1 LRSVGRSV
9 ERPAEAS
16 WRVREESATRAPAS
30 AVTLSAAAT
39 VAALDMALEAIGA
52 PALVLS
58 LHGQVLHANTT
69 GRTLLRRDQ
78 EAIRCSLERM
88 TAAGASSS
96 SWSLAPLRGAGG
108 RLGFLA
114 ILRPPVRTTAI
125 DRSVSV
131 ALLRWSL
138 TARQG
143 QVLELVARGLSN
155 AVVAD
160 TLQISE
166 GTVEFH
172 LSGIFDKA
180 GVDSRA
186 ALIARLVGL

>member
-1 LRSVGRSV
+1 
-9 ERPAEAS
+9 
-16 WRVREESATRAPAS
+16 
-30 AVTLSAAAT
+30 LSAAAT

-58 LHGQVLHANTT
+58 LERRVLHANTA
-69 GRTLLRRDQ
+69 GRSLLSRDP
-78 EAIRCSLERM
+78 EGTRCSLERM
-88 TAAGASSS
+88 PAGSASNSA
-96 SWSLAPLRGAGG
+96 WSLAPLRGAAG

-114 ILRPPVRTTAI
+114 ILRPPDRTTTI
-125 DRSVSV
+125 NRSVSV

-143 QVLELVARGLSN
+143 QALELVAHGLSN

-160 TLQISE
+160 ILQISE

-172 LSGIFDKA
+172 VSGIFDKA

-186 ALIARLVGL
+186 ALIAGLVDL